1 MIQMIAN
8 TDDVGSWRREGH
20 DPPPEFLIP
29 PPPLPDFLVDQ
40 NCQSRGESFQD
51 SLETCDINTISNF
64 GLSSDGLGLNSIHS
78 ISLFLVALFG
88 VFTLSACIAM
98 FVLWR
103 RYHKDSRLH
112 YLRASVS
119 ASSSFKPSPMHSG
132 HTHNGHGVEQP
143 LIYDDA
149 AINFISSNNLVNSG
163 PVNRA
168 PNVGV
173 GGNAQNTY
181 HVLPRNQ
188 MSIDSFQS
196 SARGGFYPVPSEME
210 TDTDSRIYEEVQQNQ
225 NDPYPPNTSTLLM
238 ATPKSSAR
246 FGPMRSD
253 VSQSPTTTGKY
264 SFSNTL
270 ELCHMVE
277 SPYSNV
283 IDEQTHRAFSNG
295 CPAPSNFD
303 YSSVYYH
310 PHQTNRTSS
319 STGISSSNS
328 DQSSN
333 LNLLNPL
340 KPSMGS
346 SGVSAPPRTPFIVRN
361 ESGAHLLNGSNLNM
375 NRSQNNVRNHMG
387 FLTSLLPN
395 RLAKKGRRQ
404 RRRRGGTG
412 EEIAPPAPTHQVWPN
427 QFATGDSSW
436 LMTSQP
442 SVPVGSSSLIAT
454 TGMGG
459 TLHLDAIHQQQQLLQ
474 QQQQQPLLP
483 LVTSRPSTLHQ
494 NISYG
499 DRGNPPPTSTAT
511 TTTPVNYG
519 QPNMAPMANK
529 STLGRMPN
537 PDDIL
542 PQEAWTD
549 FTGAEDWSEALTM
562 KRSRL
567 KRNKQRPGPT
577 KPLGSVANCDN
588 VNNNPNLRPHSLGS
602 QITSSGG
609 DPDPD
614 LDDDEEEEE
623 ESFEMSS
630 PMLEAITPQNGN
642 LRAFQSSTSNSNSSS
657 NTSAQR

>member
-1 MIQMIAN
+1 
-8 TDDVGSWRREGH
+8 
-20 DPPPEFLIP
+20 
-29 PPPLPDFLVDQ
+29 
-40 NCQSRGESFQD
+40 
-51 SLETCDINTISNF
+51 
-64 GLSSDGLGLNSIHS
+64 
-78 ISLFLVALFG
+78 
-88 VFTLSACIAM
+88 
-98 FVLWR
+98 
-103 RYHKDSRLH
+103 
-112 YLRASVS
+112 
-119 ASSSFKPSPMHSG
+119 MHSG

-442 SVPVGSSSLIAT
+442 SVP
-454 TGMGG
+454 
-459 TLHLDAIHQQQQLLQ
+459 
-474 QQQQQPLLP
+474 
-483 LVTSRPSTLHQ
+483 
-494 NISYG
+494 
-499 DRGNPPPTSTAT
+499 
-511 TTTPVNYG
+511 
-519 QPNMAPMANK
+519 PNMAPMANK